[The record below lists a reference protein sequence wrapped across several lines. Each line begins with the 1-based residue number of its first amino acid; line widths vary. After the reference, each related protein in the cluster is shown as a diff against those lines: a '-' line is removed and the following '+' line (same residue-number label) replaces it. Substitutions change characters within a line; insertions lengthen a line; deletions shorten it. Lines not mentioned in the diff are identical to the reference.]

1 MNESSGNQR
10 RRARDQIVL
19 KGVRV
24 HNLKNLDLT
33 LPRRQLVVVTGPS
46 GSGKS
51 SLAFDTLYAE
61 GQRRYIESL
70 SSYAHQFLDQLPK
83 PDVDRV
89 DGLSPSLAIDQ
100 KGLGT
105 SPRST
110 VGTTTEISGFLRLL
124 YARVGVPECPECR
137 VPASGRP
144 LSDIEDELL
153 GLPTGTRFYLLAPVV
168 RGRKG
173 QHKKLLEGLH
183 EGGFVRVL
191 IDGQMQEL
199 DEVGDLAAGV
209 RHDIAVVVDGLS
221 IREGVRDRLRQALDT
236 AAEMGEGTVLVRLDG
251 EDRWYS
257 RSSSCPGCGRGFPEP
272 DPRLF
277 SFNSPVGSC
286 PECNGLGTL
295 RTIPEDLLVP
305 DPALSLADGAV
316 EFLKGKESSWLYTQ
330 VEALAGALGFGLAT
344 AWGDLPADTRGVL
357 LHGLDQATDQRL
369 QDHQHYQAFIKGW
382 AGLVPELVRR
392 HRETKSER
400 IRQNLERIM
409 AEETCPACRGYRL
422 RPEALHFKVGDRSLG
437 EVGSLTLDELAAW
450 VASLEFRSARDR
462 AVGGPIVEQVSHRLH
477 FLLQVGVSYLSLSRS
492 TRTLSGG
499 EGQRVRLA
507 TQVGSQ
513 LTGVLYVLDEPSVGL
528 HHRDI
533 ERLIGTLRALRDR
546 GNSVVVVE
554 HDQDIMLAADHLVD
568 LGPGAGEHGGHLV
581 AQGTV
586 AEVMATVGSATG
598 DYLSGRLGGGGFEP
612 LVGGDPERWLELDD
626 LQGRNLKHVDLR
638 LPLERLSVI
647 TGVSGSGKSTAV
659 HDTLYRL
666 LAARLHR
673 ARKRPERHGELRGLE
688 HLAAV
693 VLVDQSPIGR
703 TPRSTPATYTGLYG
717 HIRKLFAQT
726 NLARIRG
733 YDAGRFSFNT
743 AGGRCATCEGA
754 GVRRLTMDFL
764 PDVAVACEDCQG
776 RRFDRE
782 TLEVHFKG
790 VDIAQVLDQSVDQA
804 RELFDSVPACRKIL
818 ETMQGVGLGYLR
830 LGQAGATLSGGEAQ
844 RLKLVKELSR
854 GGGRPTLYILD
865 EPTTGLHFCDVDRLL
880 GVLGRLIAQGNSV
893 LVIEHNPEVIR
904 RADWV
909 IDLGPEGGAG
919 GGEVLVAG
927 SLAEVAACEASYT
940 GAMLRQMRR
949 GPTAA

>member
-1 MNESSGNQR
+1 M
-10 RRARDQIVL
+10 
-19 KGVRV
+19 
-24 HNLKNLDLT
+24 
-33 LPRRQLVVVTGPS
+33 VVTGPS

-124 YARVGVPECPECR
+124 YARVGSPHCPDCE
-137 VPASGRP
+137 VPATGRP

-153 GLPTGTRFYLLAPVV
+153 GLPGGSRFYLLAPVV

-173 QHKKLLEGLH
+173 QHKKLLEGLQDS
-183 EGGFVRVL
+183 GFVRAL
-191 IDGQMQEL
+191 IDGEMHEL
-199 DEVGDLAAGV
+199 DDPIELATGV

-236 AAEMGEGTVLVRLDG
+236 AAELGKGSVLVRLDG

-257 RSSSCPGCGRGFPEP
+257 RTSSCPGCGRGFPEP

-286 PECNGLGTL
+286 PDCNGLGTL

-305 DPALSLADGAV
+305 DQSLGLGDGAV

-330 VEALAGALGFGLAT
+330 IEALAGALGFGLSDP
-344 AWGDLPADTRGVL
+344 WRDLPAATRAL
-357 LHGLDQATDQRL
+357 LLQGLDADADRAL
-369 QDHQHYQAFIKGW
+369 QDHKHYQAFIKGW

-409 AEETCPACRGYRL
+409 AEETCPACQGYRL
-422 RPEALHFKVGDRSLG
+422 RQEALHFRVGGKHLG
-437 EVGSLTLDELAAW
+437 EVSSLTLDELAAW
-450 VASLEFRSARDR
+450 VASLSFVTARDK
-462 AVGGPIVEQVSHRLH
+462 AVAGPIVEQVSHRLH

-507 TQVGSQ
+507 TQVGNQ
-513 LTGVLYVLDEPSVGL
+513 LTGVLYILDEPSVGL

-533 ERLIGTLRALRDR
+533 ARLIGTLRALRDR

-554 HDQDIMLAADHLVD
+554 HDQDIMLAADHLID
-568 LGPGAGEHGGHLV
+568 LGPGAGEHGGELV

-598 DYLSGRLGGGGFEP
+598 DYLSGRRGGGGFEP
-612 LVGGDPERWLELDD
+612 LVGGEPEHWLELDD
-626 LQGRNLKHVDLR
+626 LWGRNLKHVDLR

-659 HDTLYRL
+659 HDTLYRV
-666 LAARLHR
+666 LAGRLHR
-673 ARKRPERHGELRGLE
+673 A
-688 HLAAV
+688 A
-693 VLVDQSPIGR
+693 
-703 TPRSTPATYTGLYG
+703 
-717 HIRKLFAQT
+717 
-726 NLARIRG
+726 
-733 YDAGRFSFNT
+733 
-743 AGGRCATCEGA
+743 
-754 GVRRLTMDFL
+754 
-764 PDVAVACEDCQG
+764 
-776 RRFDRE
+776 
-782 TLEVHFKG
+782 
-790 VDIAQVLDQSVDQA
+790 
-804 RELFDSVPACRKIL
+804 SVPK
-818 ETMQGVGLGYLR
+818 
-830 LGQAGATLSGGEAQ
+830 
-844 RLKLVKELSR
+844 
-854 GGGRPTLYILD
+854 
-865 EPTTGLHFCDVDRLL
+865 
-880 GVLGRLIAQGNSV
+880 
-893 LVIEHNPEVIR
+893 
-904 RADWV
+904 
-909 IDLGPEGGAG
+909 
-919 GGEVLVAG
+919 
-927 SLAEVAACEASYT
+927 
-940 GAMLRQMRR
+940 
-949 GPTAA
+949 PTANSPASST

>member
-1 MNESSGNQR
+1 
-10 RRARDQIVL
+10 
-19 KGVRV
+19 
-24 HNLKNLDLT
+24 
-33 LPRRQLVVVTGPS
+33 
-46 GSGKS
+46 
-51 SLAFDTLYAE
+51 
-61 GQRRYIESL
+61 
-70 SSYAHQFLDQLPK
+70 
-83 PDVDRV
+83 
-89 DGLSPSLAIDQ
+89 
-100 KGLGT
+100 
-105 SPRST
+105 
-110 VGTTTEISGFLRLL
+110 
-124 YARVGVPECPECR
+124 
-137 VPASGRP
+137 
-144 LSDIEDELL
+144 
-153 GLPTGTRFYLLAPVV
+153 
-168 RGRKG
+168 
-173 QHKKLLEGLH
+173 
-183 EGGFVRVL
+183 
-191 IDGQMQEL
+191 
-199 DEVGDLAAGV
+199 
-209 RHDIAVVVDGLS
+209 
-221 IREGVRDRLRQALDT
+221 
-236 AAEMGEGTVLVRLDG
+236 
-251 EDRWYS
+251 
-257 RSSSCPGCGRGFPEP
+257 
-272 DPRLF
+272 
-277 SFNSPVGSC
+277 
-286 PECNGLGTL
+286 
-295 RTIPEDLLVP
+295 
-305 DPALSLADGAV
+305 
-316 EFLKGKESSWLYTQ
+316 
-330 VEALAGALGFGLAT
+330 
-344 AWGDLPADTRGVL
+344 
-357 LHGLDQATDQRL
+357 
-369 QDHQHYQAFIKGW
+369 
-382 AGLVPELVRR
+382 
-392 HRETKSER
+392 
-400 IRQNLERIM
+400 
-409 AEETCPACRGYRL
+409 
-422 RPEALHFKVGDRSLG
+422 
-437 EVGSLTLDELAAW
+437 
-450 VASLEFRSARDR
+450 
-462 AVGGPIVEQVSHRLH
+462 
-477 FLLQVGVSYLSLSRS
+477 
-492 TRTLSGG
+492 
-499 EGQRVRLA
+499 
-507 TQVGSQ
+507 
-513 LTGVLYVLDEPSVGL
+513 VGL

-568 LGPGAGEHGGHLV
+568 LGPGAGEHGGYLV
-581 AQGTV
+581 AEGTV

-612 LVGGDPERWLELDD
+612 LVGGEPERWLELDD

-688 HLAAV
+688 HLTSV

-764 PDVAVACEDCQG
+764 PDVEVACEDCQG

-790 VDIAQVLDQSVDQA
+790 VDISQVLDQSVDQA

-909 IDLGPEGGAG
+909 VDLGPEGGAG

-927 SLAEVAACEASYT
+927 SLAAVEACEASYT
-940 GAMLRQMRR
+940 GAMLRQLRR